1 MARGDLIVQAI
12 DNGLPADQCHTI
24 NAIMGVLG
32 VYPAKNMWSVVRDF
46 VFTIQLYD

>member
-24 NAIMGVLG
+24 NAVGLSRGISCIE
-32 VYPAKNMWSVVRDF
+32 YVVCSLR
-46 VFTIQLYD
+46 VCIHNPIV